1 MISDY
6 HSLVVTALRSLL
18 VNGNAKTKLYR
29 DYKSFGVKP
38 FKEVVDKKLKSK
50 NTGNF
55 SSIQNT
61 FITVLHKHALPQI

>member
-29 DYKSFGVKP
+29 DYKSLGVKP
-38 FKEVVDKKLKSK
+38 FKEVVDKNLKSK